1 MKEIISCCGVV
12 CSGCEYYPETCG
24 GCPAIE
30 GRVFWTAYTG
40 DAVCP
45 IYQCCVTEKMLPHCG
60 LCGELPC
67 TRYDLDDPT
76 KSPEQN
82 RADLESQMAT
92 LKKLTVRE

>member
-1 MKEIISCCGVV
+1 
-12 CSGCEYYPETCG
+12 
-24 GCPAIE
+24 
-30 GRVFWTAYTG
+30 
-40 DAVCP
+40 
-45 IYQCCVTEKMLPHCG
+45 MLPHCG